1 MTRSKWE
8 LKDYGFD
15 CEASEISDDMNKLVS
30 DGWEVHQSMSI
41 PEFYEVSRR
50 LDLVSGLNDEDS
62 VSMGSRMQVLFRK

>member
-1 MTRSKWE
+1 MTKYAWK
-8 LKDYGFD
+8 LKDYGSGWN
-15 CEASEISDDMNKLVS
+15 ASEISDDMNKLAS

-62 VSMGSRMQVLFRK
+62 VSMGSRMRVLFRK